1 MSIAIVGKKI
11 GGWVFNKWP
20 GVPIVGRMR
29 CRQCGKRLNGEFNI
43 YCYTRDTVNNTNMFQ
58 CQECGK
64 GEPHWVQLQAEIDA
78 ADKARWEDLARTDHT
93 VILQR
98 IKDAFYEGYA
108 SPQFERH
115 YEEVT
120 NVYEEW
126 ENSEAKEVYDTL
138 AKLWSVQ

>member
-11 GGWVFNKWP
+11 GGWIFNKWP
-20 GVPIVGRMR
+20 GVPIVGGMR

-98 IKDAFYEGYA
+98 IKDAFYEGYE
-108 SPQFERH
+108 SPKFERQ

-120 NVYEEW
+120 SADEEW

-138 AKLWSVQ
+138 AKLWSEQ

>member
-11 GGWVFNKWP
+11 GGWIFNKWP
-20 GVPIVGRMR
+20 GVPIVGGMR
-29 CRQCGKRLNGEFNI
+29 CRQCGKRLNCEFNI

-64 GEPHWVQLQAEIDA
+64 NEPHWVQLQAEIDA

-120 NVYEEW
+120 NVDEEW

-138 AKLWSVQ
+138 AKLWSAQ